1 MSFSLRFGAS
11 DVRVLEEAEAFSG
24 YFRVARITL
33 EHRCFNGGWSAP
45 LTREVFHRGD
55 AVGVLPYEPETDSL
69 ILLEQFRPGALRG
82 EGSPW
87 MLELVAGIV
96 ESGESDTDVVHREAR
111 EEAGCQLDEL
121 VPVAS
126 YFPSAGACS
135 EHVRLFCGRVLNAG
149 AGEVHGLDSEG
160 EDILVHRIPRRET
173 LDLLAAD
180 GIPNGHT
187 LVALQWLALHG
198 EGLRQRWLAAEAP
211 DQQNAE

>member
-1 MSFSLRFGAS
+1 MSFRLRFGAG
-11 DVRVLEEAEAFSG
+11 DVRILEEQDAFRG
-24 YFRVARITL
+24 HFRVARVTL

-82 EGSPW
+82 ASSPW

-96 ESGESDTDVVHREAR
+96 EQGESDPDVVHREAG
-111 EEAGCQLDEL
+111 EEAGCELAEL
-121 VPVAS
+121 VPIAS
-126 YFPSAGACS
+126 FFPSVGACS
-135 EHVRLFCGRVLNAG
+135 EHVRLFCGRVLRAG

-160 EDILVHRIPRRET
+160 EDILVHRIPRSEALAL
-173 LDLLAAD
+173 LDDDRIA
-180 GIPNGHT
+180 NGHT

-198 EGLRQRWLAAEAP
+198 DRLRQRWLAAEMP
-211 DQQNAE
+211 GQQTPE